1 MAEYRWDRRTDAIP
15 PLHPITKSE
24 AAEKSDLRR
33 ESTYERARE
42 AIADDI
48 RKQND
53 KGRKRQ
59 FAELVKK
66 KKK

>member
-48 RKQND
+48 R
-53 KGRKRQ
+53 
-59 FAELVKK
+59 
-66 KKK
+66 